1 MLEQIAHF
9 LVNFA
14 NQIGYPGVYLYM
26 LLVGTFIPVPSE
38 LILLPSGYLASQG
51 EKNFLLLWICAALG
65 SLSGA
70 LINYFLAQFLI
81 GRFISKRK
89 VVKLMK
95 FWRKHG
101 KISAFLAPLTPG
113 LGQYISIP
121 AGLSKMPLRW
131 FIPLTF
137 SANLIWTGFLLSVGY
152 LFGTG
157 DKAHKSAMLGSAVL
171 LGIVILVAVG
181 YTLYQIRKDRKEERL
196 SLSKIVPPK
205 KPSPEPEEEVA
216 L

>member
-1 MLEQIAHF
+1 LFNEIVNF

-14 NQIGYPGVYLYM
+14 HSLGYVGIYFYM

-38 LILLPSGYLASQG
+38 LVLLPAGYLAAKG
-51 EKNFLLLWICAALG
+51 DMNLWLVWFCAALG

-70 LINYFLAQFLI
+70 LINYFLAKYLVNKI
-81 GRFISKRK
+81 LKNKPVINK
-89 VVKLMK
+89 VTI
-95 FWRKHG
+95 FWEKHG

-121 AGLSKMPLRW
+121 AGLSHMPLRW

-137 SANLIWTGFLLSVGY
+137 SANLIWTGFLIMIGY

-157 DKAHKSAMLGSAVL
+157 EKAHNEAILGSLVL
-171 LGIVILVAVG
+171 LGSVIVIATIYVIRE
-181 YTLYQIRKDRKEERL
+181 IRKTK
-196 SLSKIVPPK
+196 
-205 KPSPEPEEEVA
+205 
-216 L
+216 